1 MPEMTTLQ
9 YLLLAW
15 GVITA
20 VLVVLIIYRST
31 LTIHEDDQLFI
42 NDSES
47 HMAVEQKE
55 LLVKIEGITP
65 YVRVFG
71 VGSGVMAVVVFGM
84 WIWQGL
90 NQN

>member
-1 MPEMTTLQ
+1 MPSLTTLMII
-9 YLLLAW
+9 W
-15 GVITA
+15 GSITA
-20 VLVVLIIYRST
+20 VLVVLLIYRST

-47 HMAVEQKE
+47 HMATEQRE
-55 LLVKIEGITP
+55 LLQKIEGLSP
-65 YVRVFG
+65 YVRLFG

>member
-1 MPEMTTLQ
+1 MPELSLLQ
-9 YLLLAW
+9 YLMIGW

-20 VLVVLIIYRST
+20 ILVVLLIYRST

-42 NDSES
+42 GDSES

-55 LLVKIEGITP
+55 LLQKIEGLTP
-65 YVRVFG
+65 YVRTFG
-71 VGSGVMAVVVFGM
+71 VASGVGAVVVFGM

-90 NQN
+90 SQN

>member
-1 MPEMTTLQ
+1 MPSLTV
-9 YLLLAW
+9 LLIIW
-15 GVITA
+15 GSITA
-20 VLVVLIIYRST
+20 VLIVLLIYRST

-47 HMAVEQKE
+47 HMALEQKE
-55 LLVKIEGITP
+55 LLQKIEGLTP
-65 YVRVFG
+65 YVRLFG
-71 VGSGVMAVVVFGM
+71 VSSGVMAVVVFGM

>member
-1 MPEMTTLQ
+1 MAGVKTL
-9 YLLLAW
+9 A
-15 GVITA
+15 TH
-20 VLVVLIIYRST
+20 VVPRLQAAAQV
-31 LTIHEDDQLFI
+31 DDFFI

-47 HMAVEQKE
+47 HMALEQKE
-55 LLVKIEGITP
+55 LLQKIEGLSP
-65 YVRVFG
+65 YVRLFG

>member
-1 MPEMTTLQ
+1 MPEFTTLQ
-9 YLLLAW
+9 YLMIAW
-15 GVITA
+15 GLIAA
-20 VLVVLIIYRST
+20 VLVILLIYRST

-42 NDSES
+42 SDSES

-55 LLVKIEGITP
+55 LLKKIEGLTP

-71 VGSGVMAVVVFGM
+71 VGFGVMAVVVFGM

>member
-1 MPEMTTLQ
+1 MPEFTTLQ
-9 YLLLAW
+9 YLMIAW
-15 GVITA
+15 GVISA
-20 VLVVLIIYRST
+20 VLVVLVIYRGT

-47 HMAVEQKE
+47 HMALEQKE
-55 LLVKIEGITP
+55 LLQKIEGITP

-71 VGSGVMAVVVFGM
+71 VGFGVMAVVVFGM

>member
-1 MPEMTTLQ
+1 MPEWTTLQ

-20 VLVVLIIYRST
+20 VLVVLVIYRST

-55 LLVKIEGITP
+55 LLEKIEGITP